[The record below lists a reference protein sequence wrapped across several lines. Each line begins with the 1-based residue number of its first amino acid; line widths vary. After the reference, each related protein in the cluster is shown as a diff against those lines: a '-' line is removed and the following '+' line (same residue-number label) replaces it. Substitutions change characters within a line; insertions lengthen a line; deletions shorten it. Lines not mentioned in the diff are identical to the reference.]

1 MTSKPMTVD
10 QVKAAYPNLR
20 GADLRGAN
28 IRGFD
33 LRGADLRGADLSGA
47 DLSDANLR
55 GANLGYAN
63 LRDANLR
70 DANLT
75 GANLTG
81 ANLRGANL
89 TDADLRGA
97 NLGYASLPVGY
108 RIVSLCFGGW
118 PVTATPESTTI
129 GCQTHPNGEWL
140 AADAWSEWIREMHPR
155 AAAWWSSHR
164 ESVCAVIRDVMSD
177 GKGEGGAK

>member
-47 DLSDANLR
+47 DLSDAN
-55 GANLGYAN
+55 
-63 LRDANLR
+63 
-70 DANLT
+70 
-75 GANLTG
+75 
-81 ANLRGANL
+81 
-89 TDADLRGA
+89 LRGA